1 MFVLAYSKI
10 KGGQPRYS
18 LANTLN
24 MGRDVQKGV
33 NYWWIPKKDCGRGG
47 VCSFNKQFNVKKWER
62 MKERGK

>member
-1 MFVLAYSKI
+1 
-10 KGGQPRYS
+10 